1 MDKLIADEMITLVK
15 RAPKFSIYSV
25 NNYAKYRQ
33 QNDQQ
38 EDLEPQWFEGDGDQ
52 QNVQQTTSKRP
63 ANDQQVTTKEKGS
76 NKVNKDK
83 KVKKDIIPKINFAE
97 FVSMTQE
104 EYDKLLE
111 AHGQDKLNRIIETLD
126 NYKGANNKK
135 YASDYRAILN
145 WVVKRVEE
153 DSVRQ
158 SQPPRQQ
165 KQWGSGTSGK
175 PKIEIYKNPENM
187 EVPSDEEWQRS
198 LERARKI
205 KEEKLGNK
213 PA

>member
-1 MDKLIADEMITLVK
+1 
-15 RAPKFSIYSV
+15 
-25 NNYAKYRQ
+25 
-33 QNDQQ
+33 
-38 EDLEPQWFEGDGDQ
+38 
-52 QNVQQTTSKRP
+52 
-63 ANDQQVTTKEKGS
+63 
-76 NKVNKDK
+76 
-83 KVKKDIIPKINFAE
+83 
-97 FVSMTQE
+97 MTQE